1 MTINFSIP
9 PKAPNEMYTDSQWQA
24 IYDQGTNLLVSA
36 SAGSGKTAVLV
47 RRVIEKIKRQ
57 QLSVD
62 QLLVVTFTEAAATE
76 MKERIQSALQ
86 EAINEETDQKLK
98 NHFTHQLTLLPMS
111 NISTLHSFCSKVIQR
126 FFYLIDLDPSYRMLT
141 DDTETILLK
150 EDVWDELRETF
161 YEENQEIFYRLT
173 ENFSNDRSDSG
184 LEDLILSMYEFA
196 RANPEPFDWLDG
208 LVENYRVENLIDS
221 ELYRKLIR
229 PQVLNSLQ
237 EIKQTY
243 QWMIAASQ
251 GTEELQKITELAQN
265 EQLITQQIEEL
276 LIGDDLD
283 ATYTIFEQLKFT
295 TYPSPRKK
303 EIKELYGDVIV
314 ECKNYRDQAKQMLTK
329 IKEMYF
335 TVSPE

>member
-1 MTINFSIP
+1 MTTNFPIP

-57 QLSVD
+57 QLSLD
-62 QLLVVTFTEAAATE
+62 QLLVVTFTEAAASE
-76 MKERIQSALQ
+76 MKERIQTALQ
-86 EAINEETDQKLK
+86 EAINEETDQTLK
-98 NHFTHQLTLLPMS
+98 NHFTRQLTLLPMA

-196 RANPEPFDWLDG
+196 RANPNPFEWLEG
-208 LVENYRVENLIDS
+208 LVDNYRVESLVDS
-221 ELYRKLIR
+221 DLFKNVIR
-229 PQVLNSLQ
+229 PQVLETLK
-237 EIKQTY
+237 EIEQTY
-243 QWMIAASQ
+243 QWMITASQ
-251 GTEELQKITELAQN
+251 GTEDLLKIHELA
-265 EQLITQQIEEL
+265 EKEWTITKRIAQLVTE
-276 LIGDDLD
+276 GHLD
-283 ATYTIFEQLKFT
+283 EAFTTFEMMKFT
-295 TYPSPRKK
+295 AYPSPRKK
-303 EIKELYGDVIV
+303 
-314 ECKNYRDQAKQMLTK
+314 R
-329 IKEMYF
+329 
-335 TVSPE
+335 

>member
-1 MTINFSIP
+1 M
-9 PKAPNEMYTDSQWQA
+9 
-24 IYDQGTNLLVSA
+24 
-36 SAGSGKTAVLV
+36 
-47 RRVIEKIKRQ
+47 
-57 QLSVD
+57 
-62 QLLVVTFTEAAATE
+62 
-76 MKERIQSALQ
+76 
-86 EAINEETDQKLK
+86 
-98 NHFTHQLTLLPMS
+98 
-111 NISTLHSFCSKVIQR
+111 
-126 FFYLIDLDPSYRMLT
+126 
-141 DDTETILLK
+141 LK

-314 ECKNYRDQAKQMLTK
+314 ECKNVLLKNTQQKNEKKAC
-329 IKEMYF
+329 
-335 TVSPE
+335 